1 MSSPKISIITVV
13 KNGMPYLIDCLNSF
27 QLQNYSNKEHIIIY
41 SDSDDKTEEF
51 LLSQKKNIKILKKD
65 KKFNNKWD
73 CLNLGAKLSTGDIIG
88 ILHADDIF
96 YNKNTLSYIAKNF
109 TDEYKFIYGNILFC
123 EKNNILKIKREWISE
138 KIDINKLKY
147 GWMVPHPSLFVRKKI
162 LLKNKYINHYN
173 ISGDYHFMLHLFQKK
188 YKYKFLNHVLCIM
201 RLGGGST
208 KIKNVLIKIKQD
220 LKIAKYFFKNYYI
233 CIFFKIF
240 RKIFQIKLLSKELKN
255 NDYFINFTKKV

>member
-1 MSSPKISIITVV
+1 MNNPKISVITVV
-13 KNGMPYLIDCLNSF
+13 KNGMPYLSDCLKSF
-27 QLQNYSNKEHIIIY
+27 QLQDYLNKEHIIIY
-41 SDSDDKTEEF
+41 SKSNDNTEEF
-51 LLSQKKNIKILKKD
+51 LLSQKKNIKILKRD

-73 CLNLGAKLSTGDIIG
+73 CLNLGAKLATGDIIG

-96 YNKNTLSYIAKNF
+96 YNKNTLSNVAKNF
-109 TDEYKFIYGNILFC
+109 TDEFQFIYGNILFC

-147 GWMVPHPSLFVRKKI
+147 GWMAPHPSFFVRKKI
-162 LLKNKYINHYN
+162 LLKNKYINNYN
-173 ISGDYHFMLHLFQKK
+173 IAGDYHFMLNLFEKK
-188 YKYKFLNHVLCIM
+188 YKYKFINHFVCIM

-208 KIKNVLIKIKQD
+208 KIKNVLIKINQD

-255 NDYFINFTKKV
+255 NDYFINFTKKI

>member
-1 MSSPKISIITVV
+1 MKNSKISIITVV
-13 KNGMPYLIDCLNSF
+13 KNGMPYLSDCLKSF
-27 QLQNYSNKEHIIIY
+27 QLQDYLNKEHIIIY
-41 SDSDDKTEEF
+41 SKSNDNTEEF
-51 LLSQKKNIKILKKD
+51 LLSQKKNIKILKRD

-73 CLNLGAKLSTGDIIG
+73 CLNLGAKLATGDIIG

-96 YNKNTLSYIAKNF
+96 YNKNTLSNVAKNF
-109 TDEYKFIYGNILFC
+109 TDEFQFIYGNILFC
-123 EKNNILKIKREWISE
+123 EKNNILKVKREWISE

-147 GWMVPHPSLFVRKKI
+147 GWMAPHPSFFVRKKI
-162 LLKNKYINHYN
+162 LLRNKYINNYN
-173 ISGDYHFMLHLFQKK
+173 IAGDYHFMLSLFEKK
-188 YKYKFLNHVLCIM
+188 YKYKFINHFVCIM

-208 KIKNVLIKIKQD
+208 KIKNVLIKINQD

-255 NDYFINFTKKV
+255 NDYFINFTKKI

>member
-1 MSSPKISIITVV
+1 MKNPKISIITVV
-13 KNGMPYLIDCLNSF
+13 KNGMPYLSDCLRSF
-27 QLQNYSNKEHIIIY
+27 QLQDYLNKEHIIIY
-41 SDSDDKTEEF
+41 SKSNDNTEEF
-51 LLSQKKNIKILKKD
+51 LLSQKKNIKILKRD

-73 CLNLGAKLSTGDIIG
+73 CLNLGAKLATGDIIG

-96 YNKNTLSYIAKNF
+96 YNKNTLSNVAKNF
-109 TDEYKFIYGNILFC
+109 TDEFQFIYGNILFC
-123 EKNNILKIKREWISE
+123 EKNNILKVKREWISE

-147 GWMVPHPSLFVRKKI
+147 GWMAPHPSFFVRKKI
-162 LLKNKYINHYN
+162 LLRNKYINNYN
-173 ISGDYHFMLHLFQKK
+173 IAGDYHFMLSLFEKK
-188 YKYKFLNHVLCIM
+188 YKYKFINHFVCIM

-208 KIKNVLIKIKQD
+208 KIKNVLIKINQD

-255 NDYFINFTKKV
+255 NDYFINFTKKI

>member
-1 MSSPKISIITVV
+1 MKNSKISIITVV
-13 KNGMPYLIDCLNSF
+13 KNGMPYLSDCLKSF
-27 QLQNYSNKEHIIIY
+27 QLQDYLNKEHIIIY
-41 SDSDDKTEEF
+41 SNSNDNTEEF
-51 LLSQKKNIKILKKD
+51 LLSQKKNIKILKRD

-73 CLNLGAKLSTGDIIG
+73 CLNLGAKLATGDIIG

-96 YNKNTLSYIAKNF
+96 YNKNTLSNVAKNF
-109 TDEYKFIYGNILFC
+109 TDEFQFIYGNILFC
-123 EKNNILKIKREWISE
+123 EKNNILKVKREWISE

-147 GWMVPHPSLFVRKKI
+147 GWMAPHPSFFVRKKI
-162 LLKNKYINHYN
+162 LLRNKYINNYN
-173 ISGDYHFMLHLFQKK
+173 IAGDYHFMLSLFEKK
-188 YKYKFLNHVLCIM
+188 YKYKFINHFVCIM

-208 KIKNVLIKIKQD
+208 KIKNVLIKINQD

-255 NDYFINFTKKV
+255 NDYFINFTKKI

>member
-1 MSSPKISIITVV
+1 MKNSKISIITVV
-13 KNGMPYLIDCLNSF
+13 KNGMPYLSDCLRSF
-27 QLQNYSNKEHIIIY
+27 QLQDYLNKEHIIIY
-41 SDSDDKTEEF
+41 SKSNDNTEEF
-51 LLSQKKNIKILKKD
+51 LLSQKKNIKILKRD

-73 CLNLGAKLSTGDIIG
+73 CLNLGAKLATGDIIG

-96 YNKNTLSYIAKNF
+96 YNKNTLSNVAKNF
-109 TDEYKFIYGNILFC
+109 TDEFQFIYGNILFC
-123 EKNNILKIKREWISE
+123 EKNNILKVKREWISE

-147 GWMVPHPSLFVRKKI
+147 GWMAPHPSFFVRKKI
-162 LLKNKYINHYN
+162 LLRNKYINNYN
-173 ISGDYHFMLHLFQKK
+173 IAGDYHFMLSLFEKK
-188 YKYKFLNHVLCIM
+188 YKYKFINHFVCIM

-208 KIKNVLIKIKQD
+208 KIKNVLIKINQD

-255 NDYFINFTKKV
+255 NDYFINFTKKI

>member
-1 MSSPKISIITVV
+1 MKNSKISIITVV
-13 KNGMPYLIDCLNSF
+13 KNGMPYLSDCLRSF
-27 QLQNYSNKEHIIIY
+27 QLQDYLNKEHIIIY
-41 SDSDDKTEEF
+41 SKSNDNTEEF
-51 LLSQKKNIKILKKD
+51 LLSQKKNIKILKRD

-73 CLNLGAKLSTGDIIG
+73 CLNLGAKLATGDIIG

-96 YNKNTLSYIAKNF
+96 YNKNTLSNVAKNF
-109 TDEYKFIYGNILFC
+109 TDEFQFIYGNILFC
-123 EKNNILKIKREWISE
+123 EKNNILKVKREWISE

-147 GWMVPHPSLFVRKKI
+147 GWMAPHPSFFVRKKI
-162 LLKNKYINHYN
+162 LLRNKYINNYN
-173 ISGDYHFMLHLFQKK
+173 IAGDYHFMLSLFEKK
-188 YKYKFLNHVLCIM
+188 YKYKFINHFVCIM

-208 KIKNVLIKIKQD
+208 KIKNVLIKINQD

>member
-1 MSSPKISIITVV
+1 MKNPKISIITVV
-13 KNGMPYLIDCLNSF
+13 KNGMPYLSDCLKSF
-27 QLQNYSNKEHIIIY
+27 QLQDYLNKEHIIIY
-41 SDSDDKTEEF
+41 SKSNDNTEEF
-51 LLSQKKNIKILKKD
+51 LLSQKKNIKILKRD

-73 CLNLGAKLSTGDIIG
+73 CLNLGAKLATGDIIG

-96 YNKNTLSYIAKNF
+96 YNKNTLSNVAKNF
-109 TDEYKFIYGNILFC
+109 TDEFQFIYGNILFC
-123 EKNNILKIKREWISE
+123 EKNNILKVKREWISE

-147 GWMVPHPSLFVRKKI
+147 GWMAPHPSFFVRKKI
-162 LLKNKYINHYN
+162 LLRNKYINNYN
-173 ISGDYHFMLHLFQKK
+173 IAGDYHFMLSLFEKK
-188 YKYKFLNHVLCIM
+188 YKYKFINHFVCIM

-208 KIKNVLIKIKQD
+208 KIKNVLIKINQD

-255 NDYFINFTKKV
+255 NDYFINFTKKI